1 MAVIDRIYLQPEE
14 PRLFDR
20 PIQDLQKSITRRL
33 LFMDHVFGRCE
44 RLTKVIDGRTVYSP
58 NVYKGKDEYIL
69 LTPDNTDLGN
79 YSFFVAEE
87 PETMVSAFGISGRI
101 KAPFSLVVWVDLRT
115 IEEKDARNVYELELK
130 VLDAIAS
137 PGVLR
142 HGGLEVSKV
151 YHRAENVFTG
161 FTLDEVD
168 NQFMMSPFAGLRI
181 EFELWVDGDCTI

>member
-20 PIQDLQKSITRRL
+20 PIQDLQKSIARHL

-44 RLTKVIDGRTVYSP
+44 RLAKVIDGRTVYSP

-87 PETMVSAFGISGRI
+87 PETMVSAFGISGRM

-161 FTLDEVD
+161 FTMDEVD

-181 EFELWVDGDCTI
+181 ELELWVDEDCTI

>member
-20 PIQDLQKSITRRL
+20 PIQDLQKSIARRL

-44 RLTKVIDGRTVYSP
+44 RLAKVIDGRTVYSP

-142 HGGLEVSKV
+142 HGGLEVSRV

-161 FTLDEVD
+161 FTMDEVD

-181 EFELWVDGDCTI
+181 ELELWVDEDCTI

>member
-20 PIQDLQKSITRRL
+20 PIQDLQKSIARRL

-44 RLTKVIDGRTVYSP
+44 RLAKVIDGRTVYSP

-142 HGGLEVSKV
+142 HGGLEVSRV

-181 EFELWVDGDCTI
+181 ELELWVDEDCTI

>member
-1 MAVIDRIYLQPEE
+1 MAVIDRIYLQPED

-20 PIQDLQKSITRRL
+20 PIQDLQKSIARRL

-44 RLTKVIDGRTVYSP
+44 RLAKVIDGRTVYSP

-142 HGGLEVSKV
+142 HGGLEVSRV

-181 EFELWVDGDCTI
+181 EFELWVDEDCTI